1 MHIGKE
7 SRNTWHSMIFDL
19 TRTQYQT
26 DLLVVYRGSFQE
38 EFMWDITAITK
49 RKGSLCLRLD
59 SCYILESLKQA
70 VH

>member
-26 DLLVVYRGSFQE
+26 ELLVVYRGSFQE
-38 EFMWDITAITK
+38 EFMWDITTITT
-49 RKGSLCLRLD
+49 KGSSCLRLD
-59 SCYILESLKQA
+59 SCYILERES
-70 VH
+70 